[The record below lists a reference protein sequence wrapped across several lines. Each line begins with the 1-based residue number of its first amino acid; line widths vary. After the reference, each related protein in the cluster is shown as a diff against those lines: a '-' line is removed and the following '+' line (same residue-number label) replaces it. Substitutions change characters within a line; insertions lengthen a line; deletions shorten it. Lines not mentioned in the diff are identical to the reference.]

1 MDDAKS
7 IHKCLRTAAGI
18 FKAVKE
24 KYVLKIDDKG
34 QKTDDTDDRVL
45 EAYLHQCT
53 GEAQEGRNLKNAN
66 STYLFGEK

>member
-1 MDDAKS
+1 MEDAKS
-7 IHKCLRTAAGI
+7 IHKCLRTAAGM

-24 KYVLKIDDKG
+24 QFVLKLDDKG

-53 GEAQEGRNLKNAN
+53 AEAQEGMYTELAFVAFCR
-66 STYLFGEK
+66 